1 MSYTP
6 RITKLHRGLTPIYP
20 DQDRLNF
27 GPQLRGD
34 IRLLTRDGSYLEFN
48 TIDAD
53 GTVWVVSD
61 IQGWWNIAE
70 ASIPDVERGFGDGS
84 FEVSGRFLARDLTI
98 TGSILVTKNRRAD
111 IDLISAEARDR
122 LAMAF
127 NLVKNGAYLIVD
139 EDIYKR
145 AAFVR
150 LSGRP
155 DIQTVNSR
163 GRIDFSIGLRA
174 VDPIKYEWIESEFS
188 QTSIF
193 DGRYNIKVAG
203 IEKNAQ
209 QESDFRVYNEDGIR
223 FYEDYSLE
231 RSYSGNTNSLVSF
244 PSKINVLNRGNND
257 VYCYFRIVGPLY
269 GPATIINST
278 TGQTININSPSS
290 TQVTNFYTADN
301 TKTTFDV
308 GQTGNLSR
316 VLSSDQ
322 FLDINTK
329 TREVRAGLYID
340 GVSVQGENSNR
351 GLLDP
356 FIDWI
361 YLQPGTNKI
370 EFADSGAEFEEITA
384 TLEIYWR
391 SGWIG

>member
-1 MSYTP
+1 MSYTNN
-6 RITKLHRGLTPIYP
+6 ITKLHRGLTPIYP

-278 TGQTININSPSS
+278 TGQTININSPST
-290 TQVTNFYTADN
+290 TQVTNFYIASN

>member
-1 MSYTP
+1 MSYTSN
-6 RITKLHRGLTPIYP
+6 ITKLHRGLTPIYP

-34 IRLLTRDGSYLEFN
+34 IRLLLQDDTYLEFN
-48 TIDAD
+48 TIDTD
-53 GTVWVVSD
+53 GTVWVISD
-61 IQGWWNIAE
+61 IEGWWNLAE

-98 TGSILVTKNRRAD
+98 TGSILVTKNTRAD

-122 LAMAF
+122 LTLAF

-139 EDIYKR
+139 EDVYKR
-145 AAFVR
+145 ASFVR

-155 DIQTVNSR
+155 DISTVNSR

-188 QTSIF
+188 QDSIF
-193 DGRYNIKVAG
+193 NGRYNIEIAG
-203 IEKNAQ
+203 VEKASLT
-209 QESDFRVYNEDGIR
+209 ETDYRVYGEDDAK
-223 FYEDYSLE
+223 FYD
-231 RSYSGNTNSLVSF
+231 SYEQVRAYAGNTNSLVSY
-244 PSKINVLNRGNND
+244 PSQVNILNRGNNN

-269 GPATIINST
+269 GPATITNLT
-278 TGQTININSPSS
+278 TSQTININSPSS
-290 TQVTNFYTADN
+290 SQVTNFYTLNN
-301 TKTTFDV
+301 TKNFFNI
-308 GQTGNLSR
+308 GQTGNLAR
-316 VLSSDQ
+316 VLSTDQ
-322 FLDINTK
+322 FLDIDTR
-329 TREVRAGLYID
+329 TREVRAGLYVD
-340 GVSVQGENSNR
+340 GLAKLGEASNR

-370 EFADSGAEFEEITA
+370 EFADSGAEFEETTA

>member
-6 RITKLHRGLTPIYP
+6 NITKLHRGLTPIYP
-20 DQDRLNF
+20 EQDRLNF
-27 GPQLRGD
+27 GPQLRAD
-34 IRLLTRDGSYLEFN
+34 IRLLLEDNSYLEFN
-48 TIDAD
+48 TIDTD

-61 IQGWWNIAE
+61 IDGWWNLAE

-98 TGSILVTKNRRAD
+98 TGSILVTKSTRSQ

-122 LAMAF
+122 LTLAF

-145 AAFVR
+145 ASFVR

-155 DIQTVNSR
+155 SISTVNSR

-174 VDPIKYEWIESEFS
+174 VDPIKYEWIDSEFAEAN
-188 QTSIF
+188 IF
-193 DGRYNIKVAG
+193 NGRYNLEIAG
-203 IEKNAQ
+203 VERSNQ
-209 QESDFRVYNEDGIR
+209 TETDFRPYDSSEERGYDS
-223 FYEDYSLE
+223 YEQV
-231 RSYSGNTNSLVSF
+231 RAYSGNPNSLVPY
-244 PSKINVLNRGNND
+244 PSQVNILNRGNNI

-269 GPATIINST
+269 GPATIINSS
-278 TGQTININSPSS
+278 TGQTISINSPSAS
-290 TQVTNFYTADN
+290 QITNYYTSGNSKN
-301 TKTTFDV
+301 TFNV
-308 GQTGNLSR
+308 GQTGDAVR
-316 VLSSDQ
+316 VLSADE
-322 FLDINTK
+322 FLDIDTK
-329 TREVRAGLYID
+329 SREVRAGVYID
-340 GVSVQGENSNR
+340 GVATQGEASNR

-370 EFADSGAEFEEITA
+370 EFADSGAEFEETTA

>member
-1 MSYTP
+1 MSYTSN
-6 RITKLHRGLTPIYP
+6 ITKLHRGLTPIYP

-34 IRLLTRDGSYLEFN
+34 IRLLLQDDTYLEFN
-48 TIDAD
+48 TIDTD
-53 GTVWVVSD
+53 GTVWVISD
-61 IQGWWNIAE
+61 IDGWWNLAE

-84 FEVSGRFLARDLTI
+84 FEVSGRFLARDMTLK
-98 TGSILVTKNRRAD
+98 GSILVTKNTRAD

-122 LAMAF
+122 LTLAF
-127 NLVKNGAYLIVD
+127 NLVKNGAYLVVD

-145 AAFVR
+145 ASFVR

-155 DIQTVNSR
+155 DISTVNSR

-174 VDPIKYEWIESEFS
+174 VDPLKYEWIESEFS
-188 QTSIF
+188 QDSIYN
-193 DGRYNIKVAG
+193 GRYNVETAG
-203 IEKNAQ
+203 IEKSNQ
-209 QESDFRVYNEDGIR
+209 TETDFRVY
-223 FYEDYSLE
+223 DYSE
-231 RSYSGNTNSLVSF
+231 DRGYDSYEQVRAYAGNTNSLVSY
-244 PSKINVLNRGNND
+244 PAQVNILNRGNNN
-257 VYCYFRIVGPLY
+257 VYCYFRVSGPLY

-278 TGQTININSPSS
+278 TNQTININSPSS
-290 TQVTNFYTADN
+290 SQVTNFYTADN
-301 TKTTFDV
+301 TKNTFNV
-308 GQTGNLSR
+308 GQTGNLAR
-316 VLSSDQ
+316 VLSVDE
-322 FLDINTK
+322 FLDIDTK

-340 GVSVQGENSNR
+340 GKATQGESSSR

-370 EFADSGAEFEEITA
+370 EFADSGAEFEETTA

>member
-6 RITKLHRGLTPIYP
+6 NITKLHRGLTPIYP

-27 GPQLRGD
+27 GPQLRSD
-34 IRLLTRDGSYLEFN
+34 IRLLLQDNSYLEFN
-48 TIDAD
+48 TVDTD
-53 GTVWVVSD
+53 GTVWVISD
-61 IQGWWNIAE
+61 IQGWWNLAE

-98 TGSILVTKNRRAD
+98 TGSILVTKNTRAE

-122 LAMAF
+122 LTLAF
-127 NLVKNGAYLIVD
+127 NLVKNGAFLIVD

-174 VDPIKYEWIESEFS
+174 VDPLKYEWIESEFS
-188 QTSIF
+188 QSDIYN
-193 DGRYNIKVAG
+193 GRYNIEIAG
-203 IEKNAQ
+203 IEKDTQ
-209 QESDFRVYNEDGIR
+209 SETDFRLYNYSEERGYDS
-223 FYEDYSLE
+223 YEQVRAYA
-231 RSYSGNTNSLVSF
+231 GNTNSLISF
-244 PSKINVLNRGNND
+244 PSKVNVLNRGNNL

-269 GPATIINST
+269 GPATIKNST
-278 TGQTININSPSS
+278 TSQVISIVTPSTS
-290 TQVTNFYTADN
+290 QVTNYYMSGN
-301 TKTTFDV
+301 TKNTFNV
-308 GQTGNLSR
+308 GVSGTAPR
-316 VLSSDQ
+316 VLTANE
-322 FLDINTK
+322 FIDIDTK
-329 TREVRAGLYID
+329 TREVRAGTYVED
-340 GVSVQGENSNR
+340 VPTRGEASNR

-370 EFADSGAEFEEITA
+370 EFADSGAEFEETTA

>member
-1 MSYTP
+1 MSYTNN
-6 RITKLHRGLTPIYP
+6 ITKLHRGLTPIYP

-231 RSYSGNTNSLVSF
+231 RSYAGNTNSLVSF

-340 GVSVQGENSNR
+340 GTAVQGENSNR

>member
-1 MSYTP
+1 MSYTEN
-6 RITKLHRGLTPIYP
+6 ITKLHRGLTPIYP
-20 DQDRLNF
+20 EQDRLNF

-34 IRLLTRDGSYLEFN
+34 IRLLLQDDSYLEFN
-48 TIDAD
+48 TIDTD
-53 GTVWVVSD
+53 GTVWVISD
-61 IQGWWNIAE
+61 IDGWWNLAE

-98 TGSILVTKNRRAD
+98 KGSILVTKNTRSQ

-122 LAMAF
+122 LTLAF
-127 NLVKNGAYLIVD
+127 NLVKNGAFLIVD
-139 EDIYKR
+139 EDVYKR
-145 AAFVR
+145 ASFVR

-155 DIQTVNSR
+155 DISTVNSR

-188 QTSIF
+188 QTSIYN
-193 DGRYNIKVAG
+193 GRYNIEIAG
-203 IEKNAQ
+203 IEKTGQA
-209 QESDFRVYNEDGIR
+209 ETDFRLYDFEEDRGYDS
-223 FYEDYSLE
+223 YEAVRAYA
-231 RSYSGNTNSLVSF
+231 GNTNTVISY
-244 PSKINVLNRGNND
+244 PSKVNILNRGNNL
-257 VYCYFRIVGPLY
+257 VYCYFRVVGPLY

-278 TGQTININSPSS
+278 TGQTININSPST
-290 TQVTNFYTADN
+290 TQVTNYYTSGN
-301 TKTTFDV
+301 TKNTFNV
-308 GQTGNLSR
+308 GQSGTLPR
-316 VLSSDQ
+316 VLAADQ
-322 FLDINTK
+322 FLDIDTK
-329 TREVRAGLYID
+329 TREVRAGLYVD
-340 GVSVQGENSNR
+340 GVATQGEASNR

-370 EFADSGAEFEEITA
+370 EFADSGAEFEETTA

>member
-1 MSYTP
+1 MSYTEK
-6 RITKLHRGLTPIYP
+6 ITKLHRGLTPIYP

-34 IRLLTRDGSYLEFN
+34 IRLLLQDDTYLEFN
-48 TIDAD
+48 TIDTD
-53 GTVWVVSD
+53 GTVWVISD
-61 IQGWWNIAE
+61 IDGWWNLAQ

-98 TGSILVTKNRRAD
+98 TGSILVTKGTRAE

-122 LAMAF
+122 LTLAF
-127 NLVKNGAYLIVD
+127 NLVKNGGYLIVD

-145 AAFVR
+145 ASFVR

-155 DIQTVNSR
+155 EISTVNSR

-174 VDPIKYEWIESEFS
+174 VDPLKYEWIESEFS
-188 QTSIF
+188 QASIYN
-193 DGRYNIKVAG
+193 GRYNIEIAG
-203 IEKNAQ
+203 IEKSNLT
-209 QESDFRVYNEDGIR
+209 ETDFRVYDYNEERGYDS
-223 FYEDYSLE
+223 YEE
-231 RSYSGNTNSLVSF
+231 VRAYSGNTNSLVSF
-244 PSKINVLNRGNND
+244 PSQVNILNRGNNI
-257 VYCYFRIVGPLY
+257 VFCYFRISGPLY

-278 TGQTININSPSS
+278 TGQTISINSPSS
-290 TQVTNFYTADN
+290 FQVTNFYTANN
-301 TKTTFDV
+301 TKNTFNV
-308 GQTGNLSR
+308 GQTGDLSR
-316 VLSSDQ
+316 VLSVDE
-322 FLDINTK
+322 FLDIDTK
-329 TREVRAGLYID
+329 TREVRAGLYVD
-340 GVSVQGENSNR
+340 GNATQGEASSR

-370 EFADSGAEFEEITA
+370 EFADSGAEFEETTA

>member
-1 MSYTP
+1 
-6 RITKLHRGLTPIYP
+6 
-20 DQDRLNF
+20 
-27 GPQLRGD
+27 
-34 IRLLTRDGSYLEFN
+34 
-48 TIDAD
+48 
-53 GTVWVVSD
+53 VWVVSD

-84 FEVSGRFLARDLTI
+84 FEVSGRFLARDLTL

-278 TGQTININSPSS
+278 TGQTININSPST
-290 TQVTNFYTADN
+290 TQVTNFYTASN

>member
-1 MSYTP
+1 MSYTNN
-6 RITKLHRGLTPIYP
+6 ITKLHRGLTPIYP
-20 DQDRLNF
+20 EQDRLNF

-34 IRLLTRDGSYLEFN
+34 IRLLLQDNSYLEFN

-53 GTVWVVSD
+53 GTVWVISD
-61 IQGWWNIAE
+61 IEGWWNLAE

-98 TGSILVTKNRRAD
+98 KGSILVTKNTRSQ

-122 LAMAF
+122 LTLAF
-127 NLVKNGAYLIVD
+127 NLVKNGAFLIVD
-139 EDIYKR
+139 EDVYKR
-145 AAFVR
+145 ASFVR

-174 VDPIKYEWIESEFS
+174 VDPLKYEWIESEFS
-188 QTSIF
+188 QTDIF
-193 DGRYNIKVAG
+193 NGRYNIQIAG
-203 IEKNAQ
+203 VEKSSRT
-209 QESDFRVYNEDGIR
+209 ESDFRVYNSNELRGYDNYQQVR
-223 FYEDYSLE
+223 A
-231 RSYSGNTNSLVSF
+231 YSGNINSLVSY
-244 PSKINVLNRGNND
+244 PSKVDILNRGNNL

-278 TGQTININSPSS
+278 TGQIININSPSS
-290 TQVTNFYTADN
+290 SQITNYYTSGN
-301 TKTTFDV
+301 TRNTFNV
-308 GQTGNLSR
+308 GQTGNSIR
-316 VLSSDQ
+316 VLSEDQ
-322 FLDINTK
+322 FLDIDTK
-329 TREVRAGLYID
+329 SREVRAGLYVD
-340 GVSVQGENSNR
+340 GVATQGESSNR

-370 EFADSGAEFEEITA
+370 EFADSGAEFEETTA

>member
-1 MSYTP
+1 MSYTNN
-6 RITKLHRGLTPIYP
+6 ITKLHRGLTPIYP
-20 DQDRLNF
+20 DQDRLSF

-34 IRLLTRDGSYLEFN
+34 IRLLLQDNSYLEFN
-48 TIDAD
+48 TIDTD

-61 IQGWWNIAE
+61 IEGWWNLAE

-98 TGSILVTKNRRAD
+98 TGSILVTKNTRSQ

-122 LAMAF
+122 LTLAF
-127 NLVKNGAYLIVD
+127 NLVKNGAFLIVD

-145 AAFVR
+145 ACFVR

-155 DIQTVNSR
+155 NIQTVNSR

-174 VDPIKYEWIESEFS
+174 VDPLKYEWIDSEFA
-188 QTSIF
+188 QTTIF
-193 DGRYNIKVAG
+193 NGRYNVEIAG
-203 IEKNAQ
+203 IEKDNQ
-209 QESDFRVYNEDGIR
+209 TETDFRVY
-223 FYEDYSLE
+223 DYSEE
-231 RSYSGNTNSLVSF
+231 RGYDSYEQARVYSGNTNSLISF
-244 PSKINVLNRGNND
+244 PSKVNVLNRGNNL
-257 VYCYFRIVGPLY
+257 VYCYFRVVGPLY
-269 GPATIINST
+269 GPATIKNST
-278 TGQTININSPSS
+278 TGQVININSPSS
-290 TQVTNFYTADN
+290 SQVTNYYTSGN
-301 TKTTFDV
+301 TKNTFNV
-308 GQTGNLSR
+308 GETGDSIR
-316 VLSSDQ
+316 VLSQEQ
-322 FLDINTK
+322 FLDIDTK
-329 TREVRAGLYID
+329 SREVRAGIYLD
-340 GVSVQGENSNR
+340 GVPVQGEASNR

-370 EFADSGAEFEEITA
+370 EFADSGAEFEETTA

>member
-1 MSYTP
+1 MSYTEN
-6 RITKLHRGLTPIYP
+6 ITKLHRGLTPIYP

-27 GPQLRGD
+27 GPQLRSD
-34 IRLLTRDGSYLEFN
+34 IRLLLQDNSYLEFN
-48 TIDAD
+48 TIDED
-53 GTVWVVSD
+53 GSVWVISD
-61 IQGWWNIAE
+61 IEGWWNLAE

-98 TGSILVTKNRRAD
+98 KGSILVTKSTRSQ

-122 LAMAF
+122 LTLAF
-127 NLVKNGAYLIVD
+127 NLVKNGAFLIVD

-145 AAFVR
+145 ASFVR

-155 DIQTVNSR
+155 DISTVNSR

-174 VDPIKYEWIESEFS
+174 VDPIKYEWIDSEFS
-188 QTSIF
+188 QTDIYN
-193 DGRYNIKVAG
+193 GRYNIEIAG
-203 IEKNAQ
+203 VEKSNQ
-209 QESDFRVYNEDGIR
+209 TETDFRVYDFDETRSYNN
-223 FYEDYSLE
+223 YEQV
-231 RSYSGNTNSLVSF
+231 RSYSGNTNSLVSY
-244 PSKINVLNRGNND
+244 PSKVNILNRGNNL

-269 GPATIINST
+269 GPATIKNST
-278 TGQTININSPSS
+278 TGQTISINSPSTS
-290 TQVTNFYTADN
+290 QVTNYYTSNN
-301 TKTTFDV
+301 TRNTFNI
-308 GQTGNLSR
+308 GQTGAGSR
-316 VLSSDQ
+316 VLSEDQ
-322 FLDINTK
+322 FLDIDTK
-329 TREVRAGLYID
+329 SREVRAGLYLD
-340 GVSVQGENSNR
+340 GIPAQGEASNR

-370 EFADSGAEFEEITA
+370 EFADSGAEFEETTA